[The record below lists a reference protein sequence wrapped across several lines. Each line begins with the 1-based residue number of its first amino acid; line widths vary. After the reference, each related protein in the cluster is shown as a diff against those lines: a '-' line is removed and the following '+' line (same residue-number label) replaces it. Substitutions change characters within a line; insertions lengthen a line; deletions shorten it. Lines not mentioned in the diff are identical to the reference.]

1 MSETLPPEVKGTKT
15 ICIPCSDSEYEK
27 IVDDRDAFRKY
38 IVRLYSV
45 YPELFPISMCDG
57 FVFNGFQPISAKLSI
72 RIRRILIGHEKE
84 SFSVRPSFAM
94 PYMTA
99 FTEDVEKALFL
110 RRFDVPFWG
119 ITYVFGRDD
128 MYWQRVEN
136 SFGRYSIVGTTVKNP
151 VNLPKDVVADEKH
164 SKRKGEKVYVLMTV
178 GNGVILGAAVSSSAS
193 ANDLT
198 VAYREFADEAKNV
211 DPDYKPE
218 TVNTDG
224 WDATQKAWL
233 KIFPGITM
241 VLCFLHSFLSIKQRC
256 SKKLRKL
263 YFEIGDRVWEIYRA
277 ETKKSFSQR
286 IRRLREWADKNVK
299 NDIVLSKILALC
311 NKKDRFIVAYD
322 HPDAHRTSNMLDRL
336 MRWMDEYLFNRKYF
350 HGTFES
356 AKLTIRAWALLR
368 NFQPYCPRALGDN
381 TDLVSAAEKLNGFR
395 YSDNWLENLLISASM
410 GGYRQ

>member
-1 MSETLPPEVKGTKT
+1 MSDKSMPEVKGKST
-15 ICIPCSDSEYEK
+15 ICIPCDKAGYDK
-27 IVDDRDAFRKY
+27 IIDDKNMFKKY
-38 IVRLYSV
+38 IDDVNSH
-45 YPELFPISMCDG
+45 YPELFPKVMCEG
-57 FVFNGFQPISAKLSI
+57 FVFNGFQPASSKLGI
-72 RIRRILIGHEKE
+72 RIRRILVGTAKVPY
-84 SFSVRPSFAM
+84 SVRPSFVM

-99 FTEDVEKALFL
+99 FTEDVSNALFL
-110 RRFDVPFWG
+110 RRFDVPYWA
-119 ITYVFGRDD
+119 ITKVFGRDD
-128 MYWQRVEN
+128 SYWERMEN
-136 SFGRYSIVGTTVKNP
+136 SFGRYSIVGTTVKKP
-151 VNLPKDVVADEKH
+151 VNLPKNVAADEKH
-164 SKRKGEKVYVLMTV
+164 SKRRGEKVYVATTTADE
-178 GNGVILGAAVSSSAS
+178 VILGAALSPGAGT
-193 ANDLT
+193 NDLT
-198 VAYREFADEAKNV
+198 VAYQEFADEAKNV

-233 KIFPGITM
+233 KLFPGIKII
-241 VLCFLHSFLSIKQRC
+241 LCFLHAFLSIKRRC
-256 SKKLRKL
+256 GKKLKKL
-263 YFEIGDRVWEIYRA
+263 YFEIGERVWEAYRA
-277 ETKKSFSQR
+277 ETKKSFAQR

-299 NDIVLSKILALC
+299 NDVVLSKILALC

-322 HPDAHRTSNMLDRL
+322 YPDACRTSNMLDRL

>member
-1 MSETLPPEVKGTKT
+1 MSEPIFPEVKGTKT
-15 ICIPCSDSEYEK
+15 ICIPCNKTEYER

-38 IVRLYSV
+38 IVHLYSV
-45 YPELFPISMCDG
+45 YPELFPISMCNG
-57 FVFNGFQPISAKLSI
+57 FVFNGFQPLSAKLGI
-72 RIRRILIGHEKE
+72 RIRRIIIGHEKE

-128 MYWQRVEN
+128 MYWQRIEN

-151 VNLPKDVVADEKH
+151 EILPKDVIADEKH
-164 SKRKGEKVYVLMTV
+164 SKRKGEKIYVATTI
-178 GNGVILGAAVSSSAS
+178 GNEVILGAAVSPGAG
-193 ANDLT
+193 AKDLT
-198 VAYREFADEAKNV
+198 AAYQEFADEAKNV
-211 DPDYKPE
+211 NPDYVPE

-233 KIFPGITM
+233 KIFPGITII
-241 VLCFLHSFLSIKQRC
+241 LCFLHAFLGIRQRC

-263 YFEIGDRVWEIYRA
+263 YFEIGDRVWETYRA

-311 NKKDRFIVAYD
+311 NKKERFIVAYD
-322 HPDAHRTSNMLDRL
+322 HPDACRTSNMLDRL

-368 NFQPYCPRALGDN
+368 NFQPYCPRALGN
-381 TDLVSAAEKLNGFR
+381 KTELVSAAEKFNGFR

-410 GGYRQ
+410 GGYRR